1 MDFDDLCL
9 NNLEAYGEIVLA
21 ELAEAEQARESA
33 VRDASVFIFKVRDLA
48 DIAPL
53 PPIFYRVVSRLSGL
67 KLVDA

>member
-9 NNLEAYGEIVLA
+9 NNLEAHGEIVLA

-67 KLVDA
+67 KFEDA